1 VTETRVSL
9 IELFNLCEEYL
20 RVSAAKNLKPQK
32 SQLPGCLGTLSY
44 NHMIGNHHF
53 LCLGSAASEDIWS
66 KNLVDGKSRQL
77 FGASA
82 SFLYRLA
89 TAPLS
94 KGITTWFPQK
104 NHPSAMFS

>member
-1 VTETRVSL
+1 
-9 IELFNLCEEYL
+9 
-20 RVSAAKNLKPQK
+20 
-32 SQLPGCLGTLSY
+32 LGTITLY
-44 NHMIGNHHF
+44 V
-53 LCLGSAASEDIWS
+53 LAQ
-66 KNLVDGKSRQL
+66 QL

-104 NHPSAMFS
+104 NHPSAMFSKQLDGFVDIQPQDFSQH